1 VHLLNQPSQLRLIE
15 YVCARVPLPRGG
27 KLPISDAGGNCLLIL
42 TTMDL
47 YLVGTDQF
55 RSSNR

>member
-1 VHLLNQPSQLRLIE
+1 MLRQ
-15 YVCARVPLPRGG
+15 
-27 KLPISDAGGNCLLIL
+27 LPISDAGGGCLLML

>member
-1 VHLLNQPSQLRLIE
+1 MLRQ
-15 YVCARVPLPRGG
+15 
-27 KLPISDAGGNCLLIL
+27 LPISDAGGRCHLMLML